1 MRSVRSAICTS
12 GEPVSPSWVRNCS
25 IRLFFR
31 STASGIEGPPIAT
44 PQGAVLPRR
53 GGFQKLFF
61 CQQIRSEVT
70 TATNRSKAD
79 GSGGGPCRG
88 DVEGDLV
95 AQRVDVR
102 ELPLFTKATNE
113 GQGHPLVIEIA
124 REIEDMSLHGELVLA
139 EGRREPDVD
148 DGLMLASRGSQA
160 ADVDADRKPQG
171 PIRLDVGGR
180 KAEGS
185 AASGS
190 SDHLAAD
197 RVGPPEHSRRPRQI
211 SPLKRRADLGRRDRD
226 AVDHEGLDHVS
237 AKSERT
243 GESLEQPGIAV
254 GATAEPVIEPDDDLP
269 RLEPADQD

>member
-31 STASGIEGPPIAT
+31 STASGIEGPQSPRPREPCSHA
-44 PQGAVLPRR
+44 GAGSKSSFFVSRYARRLPRCPIEV
-53 GGFQKLFF
+53 KL
-61 CQQIRSEVT
+61 T
-70 TATNRSKAD
+70 

-88 DVEGDLV
+88 NVEGDLV

-124 REIEDMSLHGELVLA
+124 REIEDVSLHDELVLA
-139 EGRREPDVD
+139 EGRPEPDVG
-148 DGLMLASRGSQA
+148 DGLMLASCGGQA

-243 GESLEQPGIAV
+243 G
-254 GATAEPVIEPDDDLP
+254 
-269 RLEPADQD
+269 